1 MRSYTL
7 LSLLAF
13 ASSAVAQFQ
22 PGNLVILRVGDGVNP
37 LSSASQAMFLDEYT
51 PTGSLVGSLAMP
63 TVANGNQLPIACSG
77 SASSEA
83 NLQLAANGQFLVFAG
98 YAVAPGVASIASS
111 AAGVTPRVVARVG
124 LDGSIDT
131 STSINN
137 AFSGNNV
144 RSATTDNG
152 TDFYV
157 AGANSGIQ
165 HIVLGASTSSALHVT
180 NPQNNRTVA
189 IWNNQ
194 LYSTAAAQGFHSVNE
209 VGTGVS
215 SLPGQVV
222 TTLPGLPTTSGPSP
236 YDFFFADPN
245 TLYIADDRTTS
256 SNGGIYKYE
265 RINGTWTL
273 QYQLAQSSS
282 LGCRGLTGIVNQGVV
297 TLYATNTLTSTN
309 ELLSVTDLGPNSTFT
324 TIAVA
329 ATNTVF
335 RGVRLLT
342 SSSYVNRIPHGCG
355 PTTIAGAGIPSL
367 GGSFTTTLGNFS
379 GLPFVGFGFAINPT
393 PLCGS
398 CTLGHEWA
406 VAVFTI
412 QSTFQVPNNP
422 SFAGLVIGIQGADL
436 MGTGGCQAPMLTLTD
451 TLTITLH

>member
-1 MRSYTL
+1 MRSHSFLTL
-7 LSLLAF
+7 LTLA
-13 ASSAVAQFQ
+13 STAVAQFQ
-22 PGNLVILRVGDGVNP
+22 PGNLVVLRVGDGINP

-51 PTGSLVGSLAMP
+51 PTGSLVGSVALP
-63 TVANGNQLPIACSG
+63 TSASGSNLPIACSG
-77 SASSEA
+77 SATSEA
-83 NLQLAANGQFLVFAG
+83 NLQLSGNGQFLVCAG
-98 YAVAPGVASIASS
+98 YAAAPGVASIASS

-124 LDGSIDT
+124 LDGSVDT

-152 TDFYV
+152 VDFFV

-165 HIVLGASTSSALHVT
+165 HAVLGATTSSALHVT

-194 LYSTAAAQGFHSVNE
+194 LYSSASAQGFYSVSE

-215 SLPGQVV
+215 TLPGQVV
-222 TTLPGLPTTSGPSP
+222 TALPGLPTTQGPSQ
-236 YDFFFADPN
+236 YDFFFADPS
-245 TLYIADDRTTS
+245 TLYVTDDRTTGG
-256 SNGGIYKYE
+256 NGGIYKYQL
-265 RINGTWTL
+265 INSVWTF
-273 QYQLAQSSS
+273 QYLLSQSAS

-324 TIAVA
+324 TIATA
-329 ATNTVF
+329 MTNTVF
-335 RGVRLLT
+335 RGLRLIT

-355 PTTIAGAGIPSL
+355 PTTISGAGMPSL
-367 GGSFTTTLGNFS
+367 GGSFTTSLGGIT
-379 GLPFVGFGFAINPT
+379 GLPFLGYGFAINPT
-393 PLCGS
+393 PLCAL
-398 CTLGHEWA
+398 CTLGHEWS
-406 VAVFTI
+406 VALFGLN
-412 QSTFQVPNNP
+412 STFQVPTNP
-422 SFAGLVIGIQGADL
+422 VFAGLVIGIQGADL
-436 MGTGGCQAPMLTLTD
+436 LGSGGCQAPMVTLTD